1 MSKKYKITNIGIA
14 IPGTVN
20 KTSVIKSVNLNLENY
35 NIVEALRKK

>member
-20 KTSVIKSVNLNLENY
+20 KTSVIKSVKFKF
-35 NIVEALRKK
+35 RKL